1 MALYYI
7 SDNKVYKNEKKNS
20 EQITLDRIENYKE
33 NSRQISRK
41 NEWKNSGA
49 GARFTGTAVMTRDIE
64 KVLEGQVKVTGLCDT
79 GSNLVYSVKFDGVSG
94 IYTKSYDEKDKDENL
109 IISSQDFSVSGVAC
123 KKEKLAASLDY
134 ANGEKHIAIFKLPSA
149 NYNEITDGDTRE
161 EYPFWS
167 QRDNKL
173 YFSSSGIARDENG
186 QIAAFSPKSIMKYNF
201 DKETIET
208 VLESEE
214 YDYIFPQTDNDGNL
228 YCIRQPYKEKESAG
242 NILID
247 VLLFPVRLIK
257 AIFGF
262 LNVFSILFGGE
273 SLHSGEKQSGQYKS
287 KQKSEKDIIFE
298 NNIINADKNMKYNS
312 SKGDKYPGIIPR
324 SWELIKINSDD
335 SVTVIKSGVLNFKI
349 VDDEFYISN
358 GKHIIRIDK
367 EGNEKHICKADMA
380 IDLNLV

>member
-1 MALYYI
+1 MPLYYI
-7 SDNKVYKNEKKNS
+7 ADNKIYKNENKNS
-20 EQITLDRIENYKE
+20 EQITLDRVENYME

-41 NEWKNSGA
+41 NEWKNSGT

-64 KVLEGQVKVTGLCDT
+64 KVIESQVKITGLCDT
-79 GSNLVYSVKFDGVSG
+79 GSTLVYSIKFDGVSG

-109 IISSQDFSVSGVAC
+109 IISSQDFTVSGIAC
-123 KKEKLAASLDY
+123 KKEKLAATLEY

-167 QRDNKL
+167 QTDNNL
-173 YFSSSGIARDENG
+173 YFSSSGIARNESG

-201 DKETIET
+201 DKETIDT

-214 YDYIFPQTDNDGNL
+214 FDYIFPQTDNGGSL
-228 YCIRQPYKEKESAG
+228 YCIRQPYKQKESAG
-242 NILID
+242 SIVID

-273 SLHSGEKQSGQYKS
+273 SLHSGEKQSGPYKS
-287 KQKSEKDIIFE
+287 KQKSEKEMIFE

-312 SKGDKYPGIIPR
+312 SKGDKYPGIISR
-324 SWELIKINSDD
+324 NWELIKINSDD

-349 VDDEFYISN
+349 VDDGFYISN
-358 GKHIIRIDK
+358 GKHIIKIDN
-367 EGNEKHICKADMA
+367 EGDEKHICKADMA
-380 IDLNLV
+380 VDINLV